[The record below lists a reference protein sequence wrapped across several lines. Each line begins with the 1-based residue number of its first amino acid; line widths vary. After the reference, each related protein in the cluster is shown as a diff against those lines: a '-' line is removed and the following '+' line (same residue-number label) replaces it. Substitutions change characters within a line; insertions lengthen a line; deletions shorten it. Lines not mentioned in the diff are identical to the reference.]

1 MSESEKERERKREIK
16 QPKKIQREGKRIEG
30 QEWTL
35 QNTCGL
41 EMRDVKIFPGYQLM
55 IFLLNP
61 LAMQMVFDFDLKF
74 SPL

>member
-16 QPKKIQREGKRIEG
+16 QPKKIQREGKRLEG

-35 QNTCGL
+35 QKTCGL